1 MQKNLALITKYF
13 KKTSKPTNNN
23 LRTSSNTRNKNVD
36 TSPRY
41 KNDNQTGQFR
51 NQRTMTI
58 AGAKETVGCQETK
71 RAKDYTYHKEKM
83 LLCKQA
89 KKGVPLQADWLEYMD
104 EEVDEQELEAHY
116 MYMAKQHFEQ
126 RVSINNT
133 CVVEKVDSN
142 VIHDSS
148 NMCDNDNQADQNAKE
163 CDDEHVMLANLIANL
178 KLDTDENKKFK
189 SN

>member
-1 MQKNLALITKYF
+1 
-13 KKTSKPTNNN
+13 
-23 LRTSSNTRNKNVD
+23 
-36 TSPRY
+36 
-41 KNDNQTGQFR
+41 
-51 NQRTMTI
+51 
-58 AGAKETVGCQETK
+58 
-71 RAKDYTYHKEKM
+71 M

-89 KKGVPLQADWLEYMD
+89 EKGVLLQADWLEYMD

-116 MYMAKQHFEQ
+116 IQHFDQ
-126 RVSINNT
+126 LVSINNT

-163 CDDEHVMLANLIANL
+163 YDDEHVMLANLIANL